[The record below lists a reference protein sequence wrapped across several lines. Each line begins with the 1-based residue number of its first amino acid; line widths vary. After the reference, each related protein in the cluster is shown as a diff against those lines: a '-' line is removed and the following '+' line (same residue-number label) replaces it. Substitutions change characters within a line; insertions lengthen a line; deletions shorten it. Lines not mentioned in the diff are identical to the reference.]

1 MYICTHIYVIH
12 EGTERV
18 IGLRTSGGVRRDR
31 FDIERS
37 SGDLGDSKRAGGR
50 LGVFGGKENR
60 REYARK

>member
-1 MYICTHIYVIH
+1 MYICKHIYVIH

-31 FDIERS
+31 ERT
-37 SGDLGDSKRAGGR
+37 SGDLWDSKRAGGR